1 MDSTGWR
8 AKAVALPA
16 ENTVSAKRIVDNP
29 LQNELGINWKE
40 EDLSKGD
47 FIEIVFRAQRKATK
61 GNNTLRH

>member
-8 AKAVALPA
+8 VKAVALPA
-16 ENTVSAKRIVDNP
+16 DNTVSAKRIVDSP
-29 LQNELGINWKE
+29 LQNERGISRKE

-47 FIEIVFRAQRKATK
+47 FIEIVIRAQRKATK